1 MIFTEDEIKFLNEI
15 HEENFEKD
23 FHIWIEHMELQFA

>member
-1 MIFTEDEIKFLNEI
+1 MNFTEDELIFLNEI

-23 FHIWIEHMELQFA
+23 FQIWIEHMELQFA